1 MKVKSWL
8 ILVALAVGLT
18 GCASKDPY
26 VIATTSLVSMKD
38 VTVGL
43 AKAGD
48 AACTQGVLK
57 QKQCDSI
64 ATAYGQAQISW
75 EVAADLLEASVETKD
90 KNMLVKFSEANRV
103 FLANYQNFYQLAIE
117 MGLFEMGG
125 KK

>member
-8 ILVALAVGLT
+8 ILIALAVGLA
-18 GCASKDPY
+18 GCAGKDSY
-26 VIATTSLVSMKD
+26 AIATTSLVSMKD

-57 QKQCDSI
+57 QKQCDQI
-64 ATAYGQAQISW
+64 AKAYGQAQLSW
-75 EVAADLLEASVETKD
+75 DVAADLLETSIKTKD

-125 KK
+125 QK